1 METFLSLGVVSFG
14 LAIILGITSLPSVT
28 DVLTWKEFAFVQSK
42 LGWLCLC
49 FGTAH
54 DLFMGF
60 KYIFIE
66 PPILCGFFLTATTV
80 SSKFQTL
87 STVKLPFWSKFCLR
101 FFLIKKIGKYKAL
114 IIIRKSRWPSNF
126 LRMWAKF
133 SSDFWLESN
142 WLQLILSFV
151 HSFFSMLSGFL
162 DLP

>member
-1 METFLSLGVVSFG
+1 MSVGMLEHFTDWDDKWQGQSFFTAGNTFKNWFKFNEFKMETFLSLGVVSFG

-60 KYIFIE
+60 RYIFIE
-66 PPILCGFFLTATTV
+66 PPILCGFFFTATTV

-87 STVKLPFWSKFCLR
+87 STVTLPFQSEFFSL
-101 FFLIKKIGKYKAL
+101 FFLIKKVGK
-114 IIIRKSRWPSNF
+114 
-126 LRMWAKF
+126 
-133 SSDFWLESN
+133 
-142 WLQLILSFV
+142 
-151 HSFFSMLSGFL
+151 
-162 DLP
+162 